1 MLWRWLIYKNI
12 CSEWNKKSVKVVNVI
27 RRINEVKT
35 LLNIVHVAVNTN
47 LIVQHVIEAKNGIT
61 IINANVIV
69 KSIARAKKIK
79 IGIAAHVYLRI
90 IGISKVD
97 DDRWWCS
104 NSVWWNYR
112 GHGSTNVANIISTFV
127 TKTVLINSD
136 DKKILNG

>member
-1 MLWRWLIYKNI
+1 M
-12 CSEWNKKSVKVVNVI
+12 I

-69 KSIARAKKIK
+69 KSIARAKNIK

-97 DDRWWCS
+97 DDC
-104 NSVWWNYR
+104 
-112 GHGSTNVANIISTFV
+112 
-127 TKTVLINSD
+127 
-136 DKKILNG
+136 

>member
-1 MLWRWLIYKNI
+1 M
-12 CSEWNKKSVKVVNVI
+12 I

-97 DDRWWCS
+97 ADC
-104 NSVWWNYR
+104 
-112 GHGSTNVANIISTFV
+112 
-127 TKTVLINSD
+127 
-136 DKKILNG
+136 

>member
-1 MLWRWLIYKNI
+1 M
-12 CSEWNKKSVKVVNVI
+12 
-27 RRINEVKT
+27 
-35 LLNIVHVAVNTN
+35 AVNAN
-47 LIVQHVIEAKNGIT
+47 LIVQDVTEAKNGIII

-69 KSIARAKKIK
+69 KSVMRAKKIK
-79 IGIAAHVYLRI
+79 TGIAAHVYLRI

-136 DKKILNG
+136 DKKMLNG